1 MTAMPSDRSV
11 VGLTPVPTAARV
23 ATQRSA
29 LRWRIWTTVLSLA
42 ALVLVLVVWPPHWP
56 LWVTVVV
63 AAFWVLTSVVW
74 LTISAVG
81 FTRAKRDLRS
91 IGSGE
96 AIVIDPAGIEFL
108 HPAPVRATWADV
120 TGLRIVG
127 SSAGAGRRLQL
138 EVGGKPAAEIPL
150 SFLDA
155 VPSAIDSAVGARSL
169 GRVRLDTSGLDR
181 LF

>member
-1 MTAMPSDRSV
+1 MTGMPSERVV

-29 LRWRIWTTVLSLA
+29 LRWRIGTTVLSVA
-42 ALVLVLVVWPPHWP
+42 ALVAVLLVWPPNWP
-56 LWVTVVV
+56 TWLTVVV
-63 AAFWVLTSVVW
+63 IAAWVLSSAVW

-81 FTRAKRDLRS
+81 FSRAKRDLRA

-96 AIVIDPAGIEFL
+96 AIVIDSLGIEFL
-108 HPAPVRATWADV
+108 HPSPVRAAWADV

-127 SSAGAGRRLQL
+127 TTAGAGRRVQL
-138 EVGGKPAAEIPL
+138 EVGGSPAAAIPL

-155 VPSAIDSAVGARSL
+155 IPSAIDSAVGAWSL